1 MTTEHL
7 THAWLKPVAAA
18 MRLRLRTDK
27 EIDAELKGDNRP
39 DIFENAHPIQ
49 SDPLLYGMVINHWAV
64 GPVCRIRTK
73 DGGAV
78 VFKRGHVCVSKCGVV
93 SQFQTSAL
101 YDGATKHCAACRNG
115 GARAR
120 PTVPAHRV
128 ADESRLA
135 EIQLFWEQAIVSVTS
150 HTKIDMDVRSNLKIA
165 GNGKDKNPAVDA
177 WHQSGLP
184 LLRDFVS
191 RTKHGPHFGW
201 KVFVQHVKTTPAE
214 KVRESFVYVQ
224 AESDSTK
231 RLTLAVHAAGT
242 NHTFIV
248 DLACGRSDVPWKD
261 VKAELYKQIDGL
273 NGKTPAPPEFA
284 QTAQPEPAP
293 VAAAA
298 TGDTNPP
305 TEAPV
310 TQAID
315 IGKLT
320 HLRNNLD
327 KLLAVGKD
335 VNEIAQLKAAATV
348 KLNQARQQA
357 ERAQKELARADEEVS
372 VSKDLRGVQVDLVND
387 YERRLKNARV
397 DLLAVVERHEKAIAV
412 RDSVAAESAPALADL
427 AKAEAEVR
435 DLEKM
440 EAEQTKVLGDASGIA
455 ALLKALAAMG

>member
-39 DIFENAHPIQ
+39 DIFENAQPIQ
-49 SDPLLYGMVINHWAV
+49 SDPLLYGMVINHWVV

-101 YDGATKHCAACRNG
+101 YDGATKHCAGCRNG
-115 GARAR
+115 GTRAR

-128 ADESRLA
+128 ADEFRLA

-165 GNGKDKNPAVDA
+165 GNGKDRNPAVDA
-177 WHQSGLP
+177 WNQAGLP

-214 KVRESFVYVQ
+214 KVRDSFVYVQ

-242 NHTFIV
+242 NYTFVV

-273 NGKTPAPPEFA
+273 NGKTPAPPQFA

-298 TGDTNPP
+298 TDDTNQP

-310 TQAID
+310 NQAID

-348 KLNQARQQA
+348 KLEQARQQA
-357 ERAQKELARADEEVS
+357 ERAQKDVDRAREEEQVS
-372 VSKDLRGVQVDLVND
+372 RDLRDRQAQLVED
-387 YERRLKNARV
+387 YERRLKNARA
-397 DLLAVVERHEKAIAV
+397 DLDSARQRYGSANAVLATVQEET
-412 RDSVAAESAPALADL
+412 APALAEL
-427 AKAEAEVR
+427 ARAEAEVR

-440 EAEQTKVLGDASGIA
+440 ETEQVKVLGDATGIA

>member
-1 MTTEHL
+1 MTTERL

-27 EIDAELKGDNRP
+27 EVDDELRSDNRP

-49 SDPLLYGMVINHWAV
+49 SDPLLYGMVISHWTV

-78 VFKRGHVCVSKCGVV
+78 RFKRGHVCVSKCGVV

-115 GARAR
+115 GSRAR

-135 EIQLFWEQAIVSVTS
+135 EIQLLWEQAIVSVTS
-150 HTKIDMDVRSNLKIA
+150 NVKVDMEVRSNLKIA
-165 GNGKDKNPAVDA
+165 GNGKDRNPAVDA
-177 WHQSGLP
+177 WHQAGLP

-231 RLTLAVHAAGT
+231 RLTLALHAAGT

-273 NGKTPAPPEFA
+273 NGKNPAPPEFA
-284 QTAQPEPAP
+284 QNPQPTVEP

-298 TGDTNPP
+298 TEP

-327 KLLAVGKD
+327 KLLSVGKD

-348 KLNQARQQA
+348 KLDQARQQA
-357 ERAQKELARADEEVS
+357 ERSQKERQRADEEVQ
-372 VSKDLRGVQVDLVND
+372 VCTDLRAAQLRRVEA
-387 YERRLKNARV
+387 YERQLKNARV
-397 DLLAVVERHEKAIAV
+397 DWEALAERVEKALAVQR
-412 RDSVAAESAPALADL
+412 SVNDDAAPVLADL

-440 EAEQTKVLGDASGIA
+440 EAEQTKVLGDATGIA